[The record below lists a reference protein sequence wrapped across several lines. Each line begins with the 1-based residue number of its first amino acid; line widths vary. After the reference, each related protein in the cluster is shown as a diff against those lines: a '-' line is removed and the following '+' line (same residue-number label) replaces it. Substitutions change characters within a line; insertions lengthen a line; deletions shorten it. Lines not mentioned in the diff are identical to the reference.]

1 MTQSLTTLWSS
12 RIENKK
18 EDGASKRT
26 DFSKTGRTPLPS
38 SNFPLCPL
46 TILVGGI
53 LTSSTDFSWQEF
65 RFMQIVFCDHLQLY
79 YASQN
84 QSKVT
89 SMLKV
94 SWDKR
99 SSPLCF
105 LCFPLFLPLTCI
117 FGQNSNMDQETVLPF
132 FSVLWMMQRKLHHA
146 GDKSNKRESWRTL
159 AVGWRLSKGTCEGFY
174 TVDTVVTDRRAL
186 GEVGLYFPVTFL
198 TPDFHL
204 ERMRYSHV

>member
-1 MTQSLTTLWSS
+1 MGETLPGNSAQCFVMIERSGMGVSPLLSTPTLHLNTLTVLFFIMTQSLTTLWSS

-18 EDGASKRT
+18 EEGASKRT

-94 SWDKR
+94 S
-99 SSPLCF
+99 
-105 LCFPLFLPLTCI
+105 
-117 FGQNSNMDQETVLPF
+117 
-132 FSVLWMMQRKLHHA
+132 
-146 GDKSNKRESWRTL
+146 
-159 AVGWRLSKGTCEGFY
+159 
-174 TVDTVVTDRRAL
+174 
-186 GEVGLYFPVTFL
+186 
-198 TPDFHL
+198 
-204 ERMRYSHV
+204 